1 MKKRNDDSF
10 PQLNKDTP
18 NKNAGFSLVELLIA
32 VIILAIIVVPLLH
45 GFVTSARMN
54 GKARQTQR
62 AITVAQDIME
72 GLKAYDIEE
81 LKAQFNDPSNGFYVM
96 ESKLIKGSIEE
107 DTDREQNDP
116 EARPAPAEPG
126 IYYFT
131 LEGVQIQGSEF
142 DALIRI
148 NARNYEPGKLKSDDV
163 DNVNGHDNAFNDIN
177 MASPGSVMRGK
188 DGSYTQSVRLNL
200 LAAEDVQARFGL
212 EGDVDSPFTFKT
224 FKDRGGKVKSR
235 TITLH
240 LKDGGVDADG
250 NACCDAEIT
259 YVYECEYNGVTY
271 PTSGNMSP
279 AVGSGEWVN
288 MQPCGTNITSGNFY
302 LFYYPLYEAE
312 KDNIVI
318 RNDSGQPFRM
328 YIVKQV
334 DDVTE
339 ARLSDIQLYNAE
351 IGYHAVVNV
360 EGTAADQVKIRTNLG
375 MNLVNATFAG
385 SLNPAPAPAEGKL
398 PTYEVEKADIPTQA
412 AYQLNGGNGQ
422 SIDVF
427 GLSGIRIET
436 VPMQSGTGN
445 DGGITEIIY
454 DIEISVYKKGAKDD
468 GFPDSQR
475 MAYITGSKN
484 N

>member
-10 PQLNKDTP
+10 PQLNKDIP
-18 NKNAGFSLVELLIA
+18 DKDAGFSLVELLIA

-148 NARNYEPGKLKSDDV
+148 DARNYEPGKLKADG
-163 DNVNGHDNAFNDIN
+163 NALGHDNAFNDIN
-177 MASPGSVMRGK
+177 MASPGSVMKGK

-200 LAAEDVQARFGL
+200 LAAEYVQKKCGL
-212 EGDVDSPFTFKT
+212 QADEGSPFTFKT
-224 FKDRGGKVKSR
+224 FIDRGGKVKSR

-240 LKDGGVDADG
+240 LKDGGIDADG

-360 EGTAADQVKIRTNLG
+360 EGTTADQVKIRTNLG